1 MSDGVN
7 VHKTSNDQGK
17 EGVVTAYEVI
27 RKDLPRK
34 ITPDRKHDMRVS
46 HPGKTVQTE
55 RRANVSIT
63 GGYTAWKWTLW
74 AGAEGRRQG
83 QLRPKF
89 WISLSDRRPSMFG
102 EENGCNL
109 KHV

>member
-34 ITPDRKHDMRVS
+34 ITPDRKHDMRDS
-46 HPGKTVQTE
+46 Q
-55 RRANVSIT
+55 SS
-63 GGYTAWKWTLW
+63 WKD
-74 AGAEGRRQG
+74 R
-83 QLRPKF
+83 
-89 WISLSDRRPSMFG
+89 SDREKSKCKYYWWIHSLEMDAVGWSRGKEARSSAAQVLDFTVG
-102 EENGCNL
+102 
-109 KHV
+109 